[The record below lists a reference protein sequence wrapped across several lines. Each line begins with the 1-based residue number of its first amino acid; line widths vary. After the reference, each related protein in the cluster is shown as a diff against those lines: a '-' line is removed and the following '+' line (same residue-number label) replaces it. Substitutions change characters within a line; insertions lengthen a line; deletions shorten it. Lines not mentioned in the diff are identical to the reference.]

1 MRRYTNPI
9 VLLWGAGGGAC
20 LTLILCFYFN
30 IFSLFYSFQPL
41 YFSLNFNYNLN
52 FIQLLLIILFFV
64 ITFHI
69 IYIICEKIILYYN
82 IYIFIKL
89 RRILDSEIA
98 NGSRYNIGNAYI
110 VDSQYLFEPGSY
122 DFSNLSREDRQRLNN
137 TILCRDNPIKLIVKN
152 NYIMY
157 KDDRSN
163 QATKYL
169 LFKKFG
175 NLDHKYNQTDIEK
188 FLRDFNLYNDAKY
201 FTMIMEEH
209 TLYVEHD
216 SATRFITKT
225 FIDYDNTLLYSII
238 TGITCFIIGY
248 YK

>member
-1 MRRYTNPI
+1 MRRYANPI

-20 LTLILCFYFN
+20 LTLILCSYFN

-41 YFSLNFNYNLN
+41 YFSLNFNYSLN
-52 FIQLLLIILFFV
+52 AIQLLLIILFF
-64 ITFHI
+64 IISFHI

-98 NGSRYNIGNAYI
+98 NGSRYTIGNAYI
-110 VDSQYLFEPGSY
+110 VDSRYLRDSHE
-122 DFSNLSREDRQRLNN
+122 RLTNTERNN
-137 TILCRDNPIKLIVKN
+137 FKLVVKN
-152 NYIMY
+152 NYVIY
-157 KDDRSN
+157 REVSSN
-163 QATKYL
+163 DFIQYL
-169 LFKKFG
+169 LYKKFEE
-175 NLDHKYNQTDIEK
+175 LDYKYNENDREK
-188 FLRDFNLYNDAKY
+188 FLEEFNLHKETSYY
-201 FTMIMEEH
+201 SMIIEEY

-238 TGITCFIIGY
+238 TGIIYFIIC
-248 YK
+248 K